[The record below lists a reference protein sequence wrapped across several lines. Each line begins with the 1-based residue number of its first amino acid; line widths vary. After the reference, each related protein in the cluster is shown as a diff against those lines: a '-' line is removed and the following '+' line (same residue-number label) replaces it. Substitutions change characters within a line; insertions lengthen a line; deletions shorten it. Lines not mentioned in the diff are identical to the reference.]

1 MNLAEMVESYI
12 DDITTRGRDYARERL
27 SQKIAF
33 SSCAAIAADTATKAL
48 IAAVD
53 AWESGMRKAAR
64 KEQFGYRFIIGIA
77 FASGLANIGIIT
89 NSSYSDTV
97 RMIYCTLLAAG
108 VLLCICFYG
117 YDRSAGKQ
125 LRAHVEITT
134 DLRKWV
140 EEEASGFPHQ

>member
-1 MNLAEMVESYI
+1 MDLAEMVESYI

-33 SSCAAIAADTATKAL
+33 SSCAAADETSRKAL
-48 IAAVD
+48 VATVA
-53 AWESGMRKAAR
+53 AWESDMRKATR

-108 VLLCICFYG
+108 VLMCICFYG

-125 LRAHVEITT
+125 LRANVEIIT

-140 EEEASGFPHQ
+140 EEEAPGFPHQ